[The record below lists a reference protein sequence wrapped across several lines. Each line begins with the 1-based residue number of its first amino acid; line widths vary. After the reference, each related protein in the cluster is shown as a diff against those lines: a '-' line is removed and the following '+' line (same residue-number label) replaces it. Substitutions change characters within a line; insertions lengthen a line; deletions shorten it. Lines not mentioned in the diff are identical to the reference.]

1 MFIALLAIVLVL
13 SAIVCFAVTLVFRK
27 QIDRILQRLVG
38 EDIYTAWSKYL
49 LFAVYVVGISGGV
62 RVWELDRYITP
73 QTKDM
78 PILELTQDRWFL
90 EVFRTVIGTL
100 QSVAWVLL
108 LFFLVALIALMLVKG
123 REMKRPNRMEES
135 PETRSG

>member
-27 QIDRILQRLVG
+27 QVDRILQRLVG

-73 QTKDM
+73 AKDQQ
-78 PILELTQDRWFL
+78 IIELTQNRWFL

-123 REMKRPNRMEES
+123 REMKRQNRGDE
-135 PETRSG
+135 PA

>member
-73 QTKDM
+73 VKDQQ
-78 PILELTQDRWFL
+78 IIELTSDRWFL
-90 EVFRTVIGTL
+90 EIFRTVIGTL

-135 PETRSG
+135 PETRSC

>member
-27 QIDRILQRLVG
+27 QVDRILQRLVG

-73 QTKDM
+73 VKDQQ
-78 PILELTQDRWFL
+78 IIELTSDRWFL
-90 EVFRTVIGTL
+90 EIFRTVIGTL

-123 REMKRPNRMEES
+123 REMKRRSEE
-135 PETRSG
+135 PTGTH

>member
-27 QIDRILQRLVG
+27 QVDRILQRLVG

-73 QTKDM
+73 AKDQQ
-78 PILELTQDRWFL
+78 IIELTSDRWFL
-90 EVFRTVIGTL
+90 EIFRTVIGTL

-123 REMKRPNRMEES
+123 REMKRQNRMEES

>member
-27 QIDRILQRLVG
+27 QVDRILQRLVG

-73 QTKDM
+73 AKDQQ
-78 PILELTQDRWFL
+78 IIELTQNRWFL
-90 EVFRTVIGTL
+90 EIFRTVIGTL

-108 LFFLVALIALMLVKG
+108 LFFLVALIALMMVKG
-123 REMKRPNRMEES
+123 REMKRKLEE
-135 PETRSG
+135 PADARG

>member
-27 QIDRILQRLVG
+27 QVDRILQRLVG

-73 QTKDM
+73 VKDQQ
-78 PILELTQDRWFL
+78 IIELTSDRWFL
-90 EVFRTVIGTL
+90 EIFRTVIGTL

-135 PETRSG
+135 PETRSC

>member
-73 QTKDM
+73 VKDQQ
-78 PILELTQDRWFL
+78 IIELTSDRWFL
-90 EVFRTVIGTL
+90 EIFRTVIGTL

-123 REMKRPNRMEES
+123 REMKRQNRGDEPAEG
-135 PETRSG
+135 RK

>member
-73 QTKDM
+73 VKDQQ
-78 PILELTQDRWFL
+78 IIELTSDRWFL
-90 EVFRTVIGTL
+90 EIFRTVIGTL

-123 REMKRPNRMEES
+123 REMKRQNRMEES

>member
-73 QTKDM
+73 VKDQQ
-78 PILELTQDRWFL
+78 IIELTSDRWFL
-90 EVFRTVIGTL
+90 EIFRTVIGTL

-123 REMKRPNRMEES
+123 REMKRQNREGE
-135 PETRSG
+135 PAGG

>member
-1 MFIALLAIVLVL
+1 MFIALLLAVLVL

-27 QIDRILQRLVG
+27 QVDRILQRLVG

-73 QTKDM
+73 LKDQQV
-78 PILELTQDRWFL
+78 IELTQERWFL
-90 EVFRTVIGTL
+90 EIFRTVIGTL

-108 LFFLVALIALMLVKG
+108 LFFMVALIALMLVKG
-123 REMKRPNRMEES
+123 REMKRKMEE
-135 PETRSG
+135 PPAACG